1 MKLASV
7 FLVSSALAGV
17 PTYAVY
23 APIPTQEQGKAWT
36 VSLTGGGYYDSNIFG
51 AASDEIDSL
60 VWTASSSIAF
70 NASVTDQTFLS
81 ARYGATLDYVEDRP
95 DHKDLL
101 SHDLFA
107 RVAHA
112 FSPKTTID
120 FYDTYTISKN
130 PEELLPGTQGS
141 AAGEVVNT
149 DQSFKRNV
157 LDGRFTTAVT
167 EKGDVTLKA
176 RTTDYRYDNANLAA
190 KLDRVENL
198 FGVAGAYAVRPETKA
213 IAEYRFQTI
222 RYDTESVASSAG
234 FGNKDKDSHFVLA
247 GVDHTVGPKL
257 SASARLG
264 AEFRERKGDRS
275 EEAPY
280 AEFSGRYAYGQKSY
294 LAAGY
299 AYTLEENSNVETYT
313 DTQVNRFFV
322 NVEHA
327 LTAMIVA
334 SGSLT
339 YEPSV
344 LQGRRGVS
352 PDRDETTTRFGAGL
366 TYLAPKNWSV
376 TATLDVDNVDSDD
389 PNRNLERTRVGV
401 RASYVF

>member
-7 FLVSSALAGV
+7 FLVSSALAGL
-17 PTYAVY
+17 PAHAVY
-23 APIPTQEQGKAWT
+23 APVPTHEQGKAWT
-36 VSLTGGGYYDSNIFG
+36 VSLTGGSYYDSNVFG
-51 AASDEIDSL
+51 AASGEIDSL
-60 VWTASSSIAF
+60 VWTASSAIAF
-70 NASVTDQTFLS
+70 NASVTDQTFLA
-81 ARYGATLDYVEDRP
+81 ARYGATLDYVVDRP

-130 PEELLPGTQGS
+130 PEELLPGTQGN
-141 AAGEVVNT
+141 APGGVVNT
-149 DQSFKRNV
+149 DQSYKRNE
-157 LDGRFTTAVT
+157 LNGRFTTAVT
-167 EKGDVTLKA
+167 EKGEVTLKA
-176 RTTDYRYDNANLAA
+176 RTTDYRYDNARLGEN
-190 KLDRVENL
+190 LDRVENL
-198 FGVAGAYAVRPETKA
+198 FGVTGAYALLPETKLV
-213 IAEYRFQTI
+213 AEYRFQTI
-222 RYDTESVASSAG
+222 RYDNESTSGVAG
-234 FGNKDKDSHFVLA
+234 FSNKDKDSHFVLA

-275 EEAPY
+275 EDAPY
-280 AEFSGRYAYGQKSY
+280 AELSGRYAYLPKSY
-294 LAAGY
+294 VAAGY
-299 AYTLEENSNVETYT
+299 AYTLEENSNVDAYT
-313 DTQVNRFFV
+313 DTQVNRLFV
-322 NVEHA
+322 NVEHT

-339 YEPSV
+339 YEPST

-389 PNRNLERTRVGV
+389 PNRDLERTRVGV